1 MPGPREPE
9 HGVRVRMDLRS
20 ADATGAVYDVQA
32 MAAAATAGYT
42 LRLASGAPPELA
54 RAAGGDGDEA
64 LETYLR
70 ALGRSLAKSG
80 AWPRRVTRWRTGENG

>member
-20 ADATGAVYDVQA
+20 ADAAGAVYDVQA
-32 MAAAATAGYT
+32 MGAAATLAYS
-42 LRLASGAPPELA
+42 LRLAPGAPPELVRIA
-54 RAAGGDGDEA
+54 DGDAEEE

-70 ALGRSLAKSG
+70 ALGRGLAKSG
-80 AWPRRVTRWRTGENG
+80 EWPRRVTRWRAAEQR